1 MFHFRLILVRLQKL
15 SFYLLCLNKDQE
27 MSFFDYLISLLE
39 CFEVGLTSSPTQ
51 LLPAGRM
58 RPTDLRSNIK
68 PRQISYAVELGSDVL
83 TRQTTS
89 RSPSEMARSVFGQY
103 EWWWKLPLR
112 HGMRSCSDERC
123 RGPVPP
129 STTNLVGRR
138 LVAGSRSIEIQGG
151 FLLVRPK
158 ND

>member
-1 MFHFRLILVRLQKL
+1 MFHIHLILARLQKL
-15 SFYLLCLNKDQE
+15 HHYSPCLNKGHE
-27 MSFFDYLISLLE
+27 KSFSDYLITLLE
-39 CFEVGLTSSPTQ
+39 CLEVGLASSPTQ

-68 PRQISYAVELGSDVL
+68 PRQITYDVELGSDVL
-83 TRQTTS
+83 TRLTTF
-89 RSPSEMARSVFGQY
+89 RSPSEMARSVFEQY

-129 STTNLVGRR
+129 STTNLAGRR
-138 LVAGSRSIEIQGG
+138 LVAGSMTVETCRM
-151 FLLVRPK
+151 
-158 ND
+158 

>member
-1 MFHFRLILVRLQKL
+1 MFEQGPRDV
-15 SFYLLCLNKDQE
+15 LLWL
-27 MSFFDYLISLLE
+27 FDITSRMFWSGLDLE
-39 CFEVGLTSSPTQ
+39 SNPT
-51 LLPAGRM
+51 PAGWQNEANW
-58 RPTDLRSNIK
+58 LKSNIK

-129 STTNLVGRR
+129 CTTNLVGRR
-138 LVAGSRSIEIQGG
+138 LVAGSRSLDIQGG
-151 FLLVRPK
+151 FFYWSALKMTKVQDP
-158 ND
+158 